1 MTSCN
6 YLQLSTPTHFLLSFQ
21 LTKGHNFG
29 KMSLNSMKE
38 KTSEPH
44 VNVSVMALA
53 CAMQNIHASD
63 SDSDR
68 VRMMTLIVTKETSNL
83 FHWLLPLSWEQF

>member
-6 YLQLSTPTHFLLSFQ
+6 CLQLGTPTHFLLSFQ
-21 LTKGHNFG
+21 LTKGHNFE
-29 KMSLNSMKE
+29 KMSLNSIKE

-44 VNVSVMALA
+44 INVSVMALA
-53 CAMQNIHASD
+53 CAMQYIHASD

-68 VRMMTLIVTKETSNL
+68 VRMMTLIVIVET
-83 FHWLLPLSWEQF
+83 